1 MEITAKA
8 NCVKQTNKKT
18 PTIDHAVCSYKYTVK
33 ETKKHHGGDQNANTE
48 ASKCILLCL
57 VFLYTVYN

>member
-33 ETKKHHGGDQNANTE
+33 ETKKT
-48 ASKCILLCL
+48 SWW
-57 VFLYTVYN
+57 